1 VERAEKDQILQ
12 GIVHT
17 IQGQSGKKP
26 HEMGIAFPNYQADR
40 SLSPSMS
47 ISPSPQKQV
56 TTLEQK
62 RIKRKVLRVF
72 ETEGSEGLTKKMR
85 DGVDLPVPKSLLD
98 TNSIE
103 GEL

>member
-1 VERAEKDQILQ
+1 MERAEKDQILQ

-40 SLSPSMS
+40 SPSPSK

-98 TNSIE
+98 ANSIE